1 MSLGIYTRIVLT
13 VFAIALWG
21 LLLKPIFISGNVGAS
36 SQVLDVNLKEIG
48 GRLISDKILD
58 VNVERINGRTFYNAL
73 PVEIKK

>member
-1 MSLGIYTRIVLT
+1 MNLDIYTRIVLT
-13 VFAIALWG
+13 FIAIALWG

-36 SQVLDVNLKEIG
+36 SQVLDVNIKEVG
-48 GRLISDKILD
+48 GRVINDKILD